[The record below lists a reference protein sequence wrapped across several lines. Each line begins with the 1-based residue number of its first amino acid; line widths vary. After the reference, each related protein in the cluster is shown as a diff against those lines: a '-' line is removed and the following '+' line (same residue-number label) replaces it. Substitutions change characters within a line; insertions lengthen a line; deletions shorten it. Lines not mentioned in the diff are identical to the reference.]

1 MKNENDHIIDVEENT
16 TEDTRPTEVP
26 QISIERDSSVP
37 VPVAKSTSLIV
48 EDKIAPAKVK
58 KNLLLWAI
66 AIPSFIILIMVMT
79 TLWIT
84 GVFKFSGEDSSERK
98 AMEQN
103 IDELSDAYVPSATGT
118 IQKTDSLLGVAMDM
132 YPLEGLRASL
142 EREFP
147 DTADSSLVLFMR
159 SADYHPDGRALGPVI
174 IEGVAS
180 ENKAN
185 ADREGYV
192 AISASGRPAIGISR
206 DEAIEDWAKENQG
219 DFFRQ
224 MVLLNDGELPRE
236 FLLKGKVERCAI
248 ASDVEGKLYYIV
260 TRHKESMYDFAD
272 AMREYGFVDAVYITG
287 GNGYSFYRDPTGHS
301 HLNQPTKEKIEKY
314 TTQPLPQPLLVFRN
328 K

>member
-1 MKNENDHIIDVEENT
+1 MKNENDHIIDVEDCS

-26 QISIERDSSVP
+26 QISIERDNSESEAMRKSVP
-37 VPVAKSTSLIV
+37 MVVEEKFTPSKAKNNHWV
-48 EDKIAPAKVK
+48 
-58 KNLLLWAI
+58 WAI
-66 AIPSFIILIMVMT
+66 AIPSVIILIMAA
-79 TLWIT
+79 LWIA
-84 GVFKFSGEDSSERK
+84 GILKFSNADPSERD
-98 AMEQN
+98 AIQQN
-103 IDELSDAYVPSATGT
+103 IEVLSDEYHPNARGT
-118 IQKTDSLLGVAMDM
+118 TQQTDSILGVAMDM
-132 YPLEGLRASL
+132 YPLEGLNASL

-174 IEGVAS
+174 IDGEGS

-192 AISASGRPAIGISR
+192 AISASGRPTIGISN
-206 DEAIEDWAKENQG
+206 DDAIEIWAIENQG

-236 FLLKGKVERCAI
+236 FLLKGKVERAAI

-272 AMREYGFVDAVYITG
+272 AMREYGFVNAVYITG
-287 GNGYSFYRDPTGHS
+287 GNGYTFYRDLAGHS
-301 HLNQPTKEKIEKY
+301 HMNQPTKEKIEKY
-314 TTQPLPQPLLVFRN
+314 AIQPLRQPLLVFRN